1 MPRGT
6 VRREEEHLY
15 ADPPKTAAG
24 RDLATAL
31 LRFQRAGRTQQ
42 GRALQASG
50 LSLIDL
56 QTLRIVVQ
64 ADREDMSLSPKNLI
78 PLIETSSANITN
90 IVTRLEQKGYVERV
104 KHPTDRRAQQL
115 KPTGAATALI
125 ASAIGEQ
132 HAALVG
138 LVESVS
144 DEEAQVVAAV
154 LNKFSRAIDEAAGSH
169 HR

>member
-1 MPRGT
+1 MPRGA

-15 ADPPKTAAG
+15 ADPPRTAAG
-24 RDLATAL
+24 KDLAAAL
-31 LRFQRAGRTQQ
+31 LRFWRAGRVQET
-42 GRALQASG
+42 RALQTSG
-50 LSLIDL
+50 LSRLDL
-56 QTLRIVVQ
+56 QALRLVAQ
-64 ADREDMSLSPKNLI
+64 AARNEKNLSPKSLGSM
-78 PLIETSSANITN
+78 LETSSANITN